1 MIQYL
6 FLSLL
11 LFTSILSAEEKSAVF
26 AGGCFWCNESLFEK
40 VPGVIS
46 VESGYTG
53 GHKVNPSYEEVS
65 SGNTGHFESV
75 KVTYDPK
82 KISYKKLVEEF
93 WKQIDPTD
101 ADGQF
106 ADKGSQYR
114 TGVFYTTEEE
124 KKIATLSKENLQ
136 KSKRYA
142 NSKLATQIL
151 KLTTFYPAE
160 DYHQDYYKKNPTRY
174 KQYFKGSGRE
184 DFLKK
189 DLQNY

>member
-1 MIQYL
+1 MKFIIY
-6 FLSLL
+6 FLV
-11 LFTSILSAEEKSAVF
+11 SISAIFSAEEKTAIF

-40 VPGVIS
+40 VNGVIA

-53 GHKVNPSYEEVS
+53 GHKVNPSYEEVCT
-65 SGNTGHFESV
+65 GNTGHFEAV

-101 ADGQF
+101 FDGQF

-114 TGVFYTTEEE
+114 TAIFYNSDEE
-124 KKIATLSKENLQ
+124 KKIALQSKEDLQ
-136 KSKRYA
+136 KSKKYSF
-142 NSKLATQIL
+142 SKIATQVL
-151 KLTTFYPAE
+151 KTSVFYPAE
-160 DYHQDYYKKNPTRY
+160 DYHQDYYKKNPNRY

-189 DLQNY
+189 DLQTY